1 MDAALVPLLVSL
13 LAVAAHAPAAS
24 AAPRAFFVFGDS
36 LVDNGNNNYLLTT
49 ARADAPPYG
58 IDYPSHRATGRF
70 SNGLNIPDIISEHLG
85 AEPAL
90 PYLSPELRGVKL
102 LVGANFASAG
112 VGILNDT
119 GVQFVNII
127 RIGDQLRYFGE
138 YKRKL
143 RAFVG
148 EEQATRIVSGALV
161 LITLGGNDFVNNYY
175 LVPMS
180 MRSRQYA
187 LPDYVRF
194 IVSEYRKI
202 LARLYELGARRV
214 IVTGTGPLG
223 CVPAE
228 LAQHSGDGEC
238 AAELNRAV
246 DLFNPQ
252 LAEAVRG
259 LNRDIGADVFVAANT
274 YRANFDYLA
283 NPQSYGFT
291 DVKVACCGQGPY
303 NGIGLC
309 TPASNVCTDREA
321 YAFWDAF
328 HPTERANRIIVGQFM
343 HGSTDYMHPI
353 NLNTILAMDREGP

>member
-1 MDAALVPLLVSL
+1 MDAALVSLLVSVL
-13 LAVAAHAPAAS
+13 VVAAHAPAAS

-36 LVDNGNNNYLLTT
+36 LVDNGNNNHLLTT

-90 PYLSPELRGVKL
+90 PYLSPELRGTKL

-138 YKRKL
+138 YQRKL

-148 EEQATRIVSGALV
+148 EEQATRLVNGALV

-187 LPDYVRF
+187 LPDYVQF

-202 LARLYELGARRV
+202 LA
-214 IVTGTGPLG
+214 
-223 CVPAE
+223 
-228 LAQHSGDGEC
+228 
-238 AAELNRAV
+238 
-246 DLFNPQ
+246 
-252 LAEAVRG
+252 
-259 LNRDIGADVFVAANT
+259 
-274 YRANFDYLA
+274 
-283 NPQSYGFT
+283 
-291 DVKVACCGQGPY
+291 
-303 NGIGLC
+303 
-309 TPASNVCTDREA
+309 
-321 YAFWDAF
+321 
-328 HPTERANRIIVGQFM
+328 
-343 HGSTDYMHPI
+343 GSRT
-353 NLNTILAMDREGP
+353 

>member
-1 MDAALVPLLVSL
+1 LGRSGVIE
-13 LAVAAHAPAAS
+13 
-24 AAPRAFFVFGDS
+24 
-36 LVDNGNNNYLLTT
+36 LLTP
-49 ARADAPPYG
+49 AVIFVASG
-58 IDYPSHRATGRF
+58 
-70 SNGLNIPDIISEHLG
+70 EHLG

-119 GVQFVNII
+119 GVQFVREIDIIVSTCHAFLCQTLLMHGRSVEQVNII

-138 YKRKL
+138 YQRKL

-202 LARLYELGARRV
+202 LAVSYQSLRCLSLY
-214 IVTGTGPLG
+214 
-223 CVPAE
+223 C
-228 LAQHSGDGEC
+228 
-238 AAELNRAV
+238 
-246 DLFNPQ
+246 
-252 LAEAVRG
+252 
-259 LNRDIGADVFVAANT
+259 
-274 YRANFDYLA
+274 
-283 NPQSYGFT
+283 
-291 DVKVACCGQGPY
+291 
-303 NGIGLC
+303 
-309 TPASNVCTDREA
+309 
-321 YAFWDAF
+321 
-328 HPTERANRIIVGQFM
+328 
-343 HGSTDYMHPI
+343 
-353 NLNTILAMDREGP
+353 